1 VSFAAWTEEVGYTIA
16 HATASRHP
24 ATVARRRHAI
34 EEIPDDQRVKCE
46 SWTLDCSTL
55 AAL

>member
-1 VSFAAWTEEVGYTIA
+1 VGYTIA